1 MHSCVA
7 GVYYYYYYCLFADY
21 FLLELFLL
29 YLLHEADLLDDLLP
43 LDELFLLLFFSLAAA

>member
-7 GVYYYYYYCLFADY
+7 GVYYYYYCLFADY

-29 YLLHEADLLDDLLP
+29 DLLDEPDLLDDLLP

>member
-7 GVYYYYYYCLFADY
+7 GVYYYCLFVGY

-29 YLLHEADLLDDLLP
+29 DLLDEPDLLDDLLP